1 LPIEQVILLS
11 ERFSGTSA
19 FAHSLAFCQAVESI
33 AGVDTP
39 PRAKA
44 LRITLAELERLRHHV
59 AAITG
64 ICGSTALLVATSQA
78 GILEEE
84 ALRMTGSFTGH
95 RYLFGLNT
103 PGGLSRDF
111 DNLACGKL
119 ADDVTALTER
129 LCELN
134 NMLRYSSS
142 FLDRIE
148 EVGAIQ
154 REQAITYGLVG
165 PIARASGLDWD
176 LRRTLPYGG
185 YEEVAF
191 EVPTEIE
198 GDGYAR
204 LRILFREAEQSSAII
219 GKIARALP
227 DSEIAKPFQYAA
239 GKALGWVE
247 APRGAAFHWVR
258 IAEDGVV
265 SRYRLTT
272 PSFTNWH
279 GFHLA
284 AENFAFQDFP
294 IIMATF
300 GLSNAESDR

>member
-1 LPIEQVILLS
+1 M
-11 ERFSGTSA
+11 
-19 FAHSLAFCQAVESI
+19 AFCQAVEDI
-33 AGVDTP
+33 AGVDAP

-44 LRITLAELERLRHHV
+44 LRIVLAELERLRHHI
-59 AAITG
+59 AAIAG
-64 ICGSTALLVATSQA
+64 ICGSTALSVATSQA

-84 ALRMTGSFTGH
+84 ALRITGSFTGH
-95 RYLFGLNT
+95 RYLFGLNR
-103 PGGLSRDF
+103 PGGLTRDF
-111 DNLACGKL
+111 NNSACRGL
-119 ADDVTALTER
+119 ADDAEKLIER
-129 LCELN
+129 LCQLN
-134 NMLRYSSS
+134 GMLRFTSS

-148 EVGAIQ
+148 EVGVIS

-165 PIARASGLDWD
+165 PIARASGLARD
-176 LRRTLPYGG
+176 LRKTLPYCG
-185 YEEVAF
+185 YEGVAF
-191 EVPTEIE
+191 DVPVETE

-204 LRILFREAEQSSAII
+204 LRILFREAEQSAAII
-219 GKIARALP
+219 RKMAAALP
-227 DSEIAKPFQYAA
+227 DGEIAGPFEYAA
-239 GKALGWVE
+239 GAALGWVE

-258 IAEDGVV
+258 ITESGAVG
-265 SRYRLTT
+265 RYRLTT